1 VIGPF
6 TVSRRGISAPIGRDY
21 NLLIQQLIHEILV
34 VLDDPGD
41 FPMFLSAAT
50 GLESERA
57 AAIDPA
63 LDFLLPP
70 MSADPQEAARLR
82 ALTEDTLRSQ
92 KSARLRTV
100 CNQLNEVLVDGTNY
114 LVLDEESTWNW
125 LGALTDMRLAL
136 AGELGIHDDSDL
148 IRVETI
154 AQEKPE
160 GTREQ
165 SAAAIYLLMTWW
177 QESLLKSVHLQGE
190 AS

>member
-1 VIGPF
+1 MIGPF

-70 MSADPQEAARLR
+70 MSTDPQEAARLR

-92 KSARLRTV
+92 KSQRLRTV
-100 CNQLNEVLVDGTNY
+100 CNQLNDVLVDGTNY

-136 AGELGIHDDSDL
+136 AGELGIHNDSDV
-148 IRVETI
+148 IRIETI

-160 GTREQ
+160 GTRE
-165 SAAAIYLLMTWW
+165 
-177 QESLLKSVHLQGE
+177 
-190 AS
+190 